1 MFGGILTGAGM
12 AVPQFSCQLLDKFTT
27 ERMWNSNSHASHQQQ
42 WHQQTVNFANFS
54 HDFCSY
60 CNIPISISEPEQWNH
75 LMLCHQDLIVGGL
88 WCSRCKMQFPNRGE
102 LLKHLMF
109 TWNKEAVTWVSLSK
123 AGVQYYQNLI
133 FACVPESLKMS
144 NVFNSLCITTRVDAT
159 YSPNAFR
166 IFQKAYSVFD

>member
-27 ERMWNSNSHASHQQQ
+27 ERMWNSNSHASRQQQ

-75 LMLCHQDLIVGGL
+75 LMLCHQDLIIDGFHEKNQ
-88 WCSRCKMQFPNRGE
+88 CSRCKMQFPNRGE
-102 LLKHLMF
+102 LLKHVMF
-109 TWNKEAVTWVSLSK
+109 TWNKEAVTWVSQEIRQSK
-123 AGVQYYQNLI
+123 CTVI
-133 FACVPESLKMS
+133 SK
-144 NVFNSLCITTRVDAT
+144 LC
-159 YSPNAFR
+159 NFLCFR
-166 IFQKAYSVFD
+166 IA